1 MVTLLPAIW
10 MGLNR
15 ELFVNAKLVFPEKVT
30 EAPILSLVRIMAL
43 LAGAWMLSRVMSMH
57 AATAGEI

>member
-1 MVTLLPAIW
+1 
-10 MGLNR
+10 
-15 ELFVNAKLVFPEKVT
+15 VNAKLVVPENVT

-43 LAGAWMLSRVMSMH
+43 LAGAWILSRVIDIQ